1 METKI
6 KQLWFW
12 RHRQENQFSLCK
24 EQGMMWQRWQKWQQQ
39 QQQQQQ
45 QKQQQQQQQQQQQK
59 QQQNSNNNQPVLV
72 KQIPENAKK
81 TQRLGYD

>member
-24 EQGMMWQRWQKWQQQ
+24 EQGMIWQWWQKR
-39 QQQQQQ
+39 QQQQ
-45 QKQQQQQQQQQQQK
+45 QKQQQQQQQK

-81 TQRLGYD
+81 TQWLGYD